1 MSAALVPVTGLSNL
15 TAVYQMRD
23 ASNVDGACCVRPAV
37 SVGIFPD
44 PMHDAPDM
52 HRKVSVSMHVAS
64 MQQQLHERPAHLV
77 PTPTNGAT
85 P

>member
-1 MSAALVPVTGLSNL
+1 MSAVQAPVMSLSNL
-15 TAVYQMRD
+15 TEVYPTHA
-23 ASNVDGACCVRPAV
+23 ASTIDGACCVRPAV

-44 PMHDAPDM
+44 PMHIT
-52 HRKVSVSMHVAS
+52 S

-77 PTPTNGAT
+77 PTITNGAT

>member
-1 MSAALVPVTGLSNL
+1 MSEVTNL
-15 TAVYQMRD
+15 TAVYPTHA
-23 ASNVDGACCVRPAV
+23 ASTIDGARCVRPAV

-44 PMHDAPDM
+44 PMHDVPDM
-52 HRKVSVSMHVAS
+52 HRKASVSMHVAS